1 MYFLVIVLVM
11 YLIVTSINFTTTMLA
26 VGTLI
31 LNLCFSITD
40 LEIVEVRF
48 FLLDVKLN
56 EAF

>member
-1 MYFLVIVLVM
+1 ML
-11 YLIVTSINFTTTMLA
+11 MLA

-31 LNLCFSITD
+31 LNLCFSIAD

-48 FLLDVKLN
+48 FLDDVKLN

>member
-1 MYFLVIVLVM
+1 ML
-11 YLIVTSINFTTTMLA
+11 MLA

-31 LNLCFSITD
+31 LNLCFSVTD
-40 LEIVEVRF
+40 LEMVEVRL